1 MDFLLRFI
9 EDYEFHIFFNA
20 KHMFKNFRDS
30 NSIHAVFIIVRIAMI
45 FRATPEVQALCSAR
59 SVPMGI
65 SDQSALS
72 SSAAVHQ
79 VLWIRCYEAGKI
91 IRWRSVQSQRVRSRR
106 VLTMLR

>member
-1 MDFLLRFI
+1 
-9 EDYEFHIFFNA
+9 
-20 KHMFKNFRDS
+20 
-30 NSIHAVFIIVRIAMI
+30 MI

-79 VLWIRCYEAGKI
+79 VLRIRCYEAGKI
-91 IRWRSVQSQRVRSRR
+91 IRWRSVQS
-106 VLTMLR
+106 